1 MVLARILSRE
11 TVKLGIS
18 NVDKWTAI
26 EELVDLMV
34 ERGLLDDRNAVLSA
48 IVDREK
54 RGSTGLEN
62 GIAVPHARSNG
73 VGELVGV
80 LGISKDGID
89 FESADGKPCYLIFLI
104 VAPPQESTTYLKALA
119 DVTFIGS
126 DEGRVS
132 KLRYASSPD
141 EVISIL
147 EQIRDGTS

>member
-1 MVLARILSRE
+1 
-11 TVKLGIS
+11 
-18 NVDKWTAI
+18 
-26 EELVDLMV
+26 
-34 ERGLLDDRNAVLSA
+34 
-48 IVDREK
+48 
-54 RGSTGLEN
+54 
-62 GIAVPHARSNG
+62 
-73 VGELVGV
+73 
-80 LGISKDGID
+80 
-89 FESADGKPCYLIFLI
+89 LIFLI